1 MYAVD
6 MEFIVGIAMVCMF
19 FAGRQSVRNRLVMV
33 QNDSGHVLKFEYDRE
48 TKVLTVE
55 SVHPTE

>member
-1 MYAVD
+1 
-6 MEFIVGIAMVCMF
+6 MEIFIAIAMVCMF

-55 SVHPTE
+55 SVYPTE